1 MTVRLKLEDE
11 SLLPVESCQLIAR
24 LRIVRMKRK
33 FGIKIN
39 NTPSDLSTQIPVHS
53 NSTTEF
59 FFDICSNS
67 VTFQHDEIGSQ

>member
-1 MTVRLKLEDE
+1 MMTVCLKLEEE

-24 LRIVRMKRK
+24 RRVVRMKRK

-53 NSTTEF
+53 NSTEF
-59 FFDICSNS
+59 FFDTCSNS
-67 VTFQHDEIGSQ
+67 VTFQHDDIGSQ